1 MPGPPIRRQPSFDAL
16 TPDGAGPQPS
26 MTPTNVS
33 PCAGVILAG
42 GLSSR
47 FGGREKALIPLAGKP
62 MIDHIIQAF
71 DDLFDEILIVSN
83 LPQNHAD
90 RDATIV
96 SDLVAARS
104 SLTGIHAALFYSRC
118 DEVFICACDTPLI
131 KTALIATLLEARQAG
146 IDLVVPQTPYGL
158 EPLCAV
164 YAKRC
169 LEVIENRLQRGDYR
183 ICRFFDRV
191 RVKHV
196 SEKRLRRVDPDLLSF
211 KNVNT
216 PEDLAEVAQY
226 VPLSSG

>member
-1 MPGPPIRRQPSFDAL
+1 
-16 TPDGAGPQPS
+16 
-26 MTPTNVS
+26 MTTTNVS
-33 PCAGVILAG
+33 ACAGVILAG
-42 GLSSR
+42 GLNSR

-62 MIDHIIQAF
+62 MIDHIIKAF

-83 LPQNHAD
+83 QPHNHAE

-96 SDLVAARS
+96 SDLVDARS
-104 SLTGIHAALFYSRC
+104 SLTGIHAALFYSHC
-118 DEVFICACDTPLI
+118 EEVFICACDTPLI
-131 KTALIATLLEARQAG
+131 KTDLIATLLEARQPG
-146 IDLVVPQTPYGL
+146 IDVLVPQTPYGL

-169 LEVIENRLQRGDYR
+169 LETIENRLRRGDYR
-183 ICRFFDRV
+183 IRRFFDRV

-216 PEDLAEVAQY
+216 PEELAEVAQY
-226 VPLSSG
+226 VPISSI

>member
-1 MPGPPIRRQPSFDAL
+1 MPNKNLSAITFNCNSHGTL
-16 TPDGAGPQPS
+16 
-26 MTPTNVS
+26 M
-33 PCAGVILAG
+33 GV
-42 GLSSR
+42 
-47 FGGREKALIPLAGKP
+47 
-62 MIDHIIQAF
+62 M
-71 DDLFDEILIVSN
+71 
-83 LPQNHAD
+83 
-90 RDATIV
+90 
-96 SDLVAARS
+96 
-104 SLTGIHAALFYSRC
+104 
-118 DEVFICACDTPLI
+118 
-131 KTALIATLLEARQAG
+131 RQAG
-146 IDLVVPQTPYGL
+146 IDLIVPRTPYGL

-183 ICRFFDRV
+183 IRRFFDRV